1 MTNNLDVKLKL
12 AVGVATLAAAVLVG
26 PGTAQAGQAP
36 SDHDDVTFTKD
47 IAPILQRSCQHCH
60 QTDSVAPMSLIT
72 YAEVRPWA
80 RAKKLRTGMGPV
92 AGVMPPW
99 YVAKNIGIQEYQF
112 DPSLSPEE
120 GAKIA
125 AWADAGAPRALA

>member
-1 MTNNLDVKLKL
+1 MTNNLDGKLKL

-26 PGTAQAGQAP
+26 SGAAQAGQAAGA

-60 QTDSVAPMSLIT
+60 QPDSVAPMSLIS
-72 YAEVRPWA
+72 YEDARPWA
-80 RAKKLRTGMGPV
+80 RAMKMRTGLGPV

-99 YVAKNIGIQEYQF
+99 YVERDFGSQE
-112 DPSLSPEE
+112 
-120 GAKIA
+120 
-125 AWADAGAPRALA
+125 